1 MRVEAMSEPVDCAEH
16 AIAFA
21 CGVPVKLATEILNHS
36 GRPVDHDGT
45 TDRQIVKAIRACGR
59 EPVTSRHNPRTV
71 RTFAREKRPGAY
83 ILFTTDHV
91 VACVNGFLCDRPEN
105 SDLARIEK
113 VWKIV

>member
-1 MRVEAMSEPVDCAEH
+1 MRVEAMREPVDCADH

-21 CGVPVKLATEILNHS
+21 VGAPVDEVSFTLWNT

-45 TDRQIVKAIRACGR
+45 TDGQIASAIRILGGN
-59 EPVTSRHNPRTV
+59 PVTARTSARTL
-71 RTFAREKRPGAY
+71 RTFARGRRSGAY
-83 ILFTTDHV
+83 IVFTSDHV

-113 VWKIV
+113 VWKII